1 MVKSRTSLLL
11 VYVLFVC
18 VVTVAMQG
26 MRAVETEAGGIELM
40 SAYAWFC
47 ALLLFVATYRRN
59 AVTRYWY
66 GAALLAALF
75 ARELDLDKAFFDS
88 GILSLRHYSGAAPL
102 WQKLVGAAVVLGLLI
117 SGILLLVK
125 GFGPF
130 LQGIKA
136 EERGQL
142 LILAALCLTVF
153 GKSLDGLARKL
164 WGVGIEVSTKTIQI
178 AQIAEESAEL
188 AASLCVMAAVRRLP
202 LAARERS

>member
-66 GAALLAALF
+66 GTALLAALF

-102 WQKLVGAAVVLGLLI
+102 WQKLVGAAVVLGLLT
-117 SGILLLVK
+117 S
-125 GFGPF
+125 
-130 LQGIKA
+130 
-136 EERGQL
+136 
-142 LILAALCLTVF
+142 
-153 GKSLDGLARKL
+153 
-164 WGVGIEVSTKTIQI
+164 
-178 AQIAEESAEL
+178 
-188 AASLCVMAAVRRLP
+188 
-202 LAARERS
+202 